1 MRQLLGEMH
10 IASGT
15 WLLREQWPR
24 AVRGCKRA
32 ISSLACGSNNP
43 RENISRSI
51 LAYSSPQHLAV
62 RHRSQ
67 GSTTP
72 PPPPSSWTP
81 YVPQTPQSRD
91 LLLGGARRFLS
102 GPGTHESSDVDE
114 RERFVVTGSLLE
126 ARRAGADSPLPGQF
140 LSISHVFGAD
150 AVAAFATHA
159 GDNNPIHL
167 DQEYARHAG

>member
-1 MRQLLGEMH
+1 MR
-10 IASGT
+10 IAAGT
-15 WLLREQWPR
+15 WVLRKQWPS
-24 AVRGCKRA
+24 AVHGCKRA
-32 ISSLACGSNNP
+32 IPSMACGSNNP
-43 RENISRSI
+43 RERPIISRSI
-51 LAYSSPQHLAV
+51 RAYSSPQHLEV
-62 RHRSQ
+62 RRRSH

-81 YVPQTPQSRD
+81 HVSPTSPSRD
-91 LLLGGARRFLS
+91 LLFGGARRFLS
-102 GPGTHESSDVDE
+102 GPGSREGSGVDE

-140 LSISHVFGAD
+140 LSISHVFGPD